1 MISLS
6 CETDEVSSDPKPQEV
21 TMGIRQSITAARRWA
36 AYHERC
42 GHVQQARAYHRA
54 AEQLMY
60 LLTKVRA

>member
-1 MISLS
+1 
-6 CETDEVSSDPKPQEV
+6 
-21 TMGIRQSITAARRWA
+21 MGIRQSITAARRWA